1 MQYVKFKKYNSTNV
15 RFYDI
20 LFRVTGGP
28 PMLHLLSRSFF
39 LLTLFIAVTALAE
52 DVHLDSCD
60 GLPLVEVS
68 VPGVKAKMRFLVDTA
83 ATSILNSK
91 SFSSGSPNKIAVTS
105 WRGTVET
112 RASAVT
118 ITELIIGQ
126 HHLKDLHLPAVD
138 LSAIGNTCG
147 KRIDGILGVD
157 LLSRLA
163 ATVDLKEH
171 TAHLAPDATTSESSL
186 LELHQQLSNCEDAF
200 NRADEHA
207 FGECLDPDVITFT
220 PAGDF
225 YGRAANLSYYRTTYF
240 QQTPPA
246 QLSTIPRAHHLI
258 GDAAWVEYDL
268 KIVVG
273 EHVMVARGTALC
285 HRKNGA
291 WRIVHLNHS
300 APAQ

>member
-1 MQYVKFKKYNSTNV
+1 
-15 RFYDI
+15 
-20 LFRVTGGP
+20 
-28 PMLHLLSRSFF
+28 MLQ
-39 LLTLFIAVTALAE
+39 LFIRSVRLLFTLVIVVVSNAE

-60 GLPLVEVS
+60 GLPVVEVT

-91 SFSSGSPNKIAVTS
+91 SFSSGDPNKIAVTS

-112 RASAVT
+112 KASTVT
-118 ITELIIGQ
+118 VQEIIIGQ
-126 HHLKDLHLPAVD
+126 HHLKGLRLPAVD
-138 LSAIGNTCG
+138 LSPIGNTCG

-157 LLSRLA
+157 LLSRLG
-163 ATVDLKEH
+163 ATVNLKDH
-171 TAHLAPDATTSESSL
+171 TAHLVPDATTSEASL
-186 LELHQQLSNCEDAF
+186 LELHQQLSACEDAF

-207 FGECLDPDVITFT
+207 FGECLDADVVTFT

-225 YGRAANLSYYRTTYF
+225 YGRPANLNYYRKTYF

-246 QLSTIPRAHHLI
+246 QLSTTPRAHHLI

-273 EHVMVARGTALC
+273 QHVMVARGTALC
-285 HRKNGA
+285 QRKNGA

-300 APAQ
+300 TPPGQQLQAEKAQ

>member
-1 MQYVKFKKYNSTNV
+1 MLQ
-15 RFYDI
+15 
-20 LFRVTGGP
+20 LFI
-28 PMLHLLSRSFF
+28 RSFC
-39 LLTLFIAVTALAE
+39 LLFTLVIVVISHAE

-60 GLPLVEVS
+60 GLPVVEVT

-91 SFSSGSPNKIAVTS
+91 SFSSGDPNKIAVTS

-112 RASAVT
+112 KASTVT
-118 ITELIIGQ
+118 VQEIIIGQ
-126 HHLKDLHLPAVD
+126 HHLKGLRLSAVD
-138 LSAIGNTCG
+138 LSPIGNTCG

-157 LLSRLA
+157 LLSRLG
-163 ATVDLKEH
+163 ATVNLKDH
-171 TAHLAPDATTSESSL
+171 TAHLVPDATTSEASL
-186 LELHQQLSNCEDAF
+186 LELHQQLSACQDAF

-207 FGECLDPDVITFT
+207 FGECLDPDVVTFT

-225 YGRAANLSYYRTTYF
+225 YGRPANLDYYRKAYF
-240 QQTPPA
+240 QQTPLA

-273 EHVMVARGTALC
+273 QHVMIARGTALC
-285 HRKNGA
+285 HRSNGA

-300 APAQ
+300 APPDQQFQVEKTQ

>member
-1 MQYVKFKKYNSTNV
+1 MS
-15 RFYDI
+15 
-20 LFRVTGGP
+20 
-28 PMLHLLSRSFF
+28 HLLSRSFV
-39 LLTLFIAVTALAE
+39 LLTLFISITAIAE

-60 GLPLVEVS
+60 GLPVIEVA
-68 VPGVKAKMRFLVDTA
+68 VPAVKAKMRFLVDTA

-91 SFSSGSPNKIAVTS
+91 SFSSGDPNKIAVTS

-126 HHLKDLHLPAVD
+126 HHLKDLRLPAVD

-157 LLSRLA
+157 LLSRLG

-171 TAHLAPDATTSESSL
+171 TAHLLPDSKSAESAL
-186 LELHQQLSNCEDAF
+186 AELHQQLAGCEDAF
-200 NRADEHA
+200 NRADERA
-207 FGECLDPDVITFT
+207 FGECLDPDVVTFT

-225 YGRAANLSYYRTTYF
+225 YGRPANLNYYRKAYF
-240 QQTPPA
+240 QQAPPA
-246 QLSTIPRAHHLI
+246 QLSTVPRAHHLI

-273 EHVMVARGTALC
+273 QHVMIARGTALC
-285 HRKNGA
+285 HRSNGA

-300 APAQ
+300 APPDQQLQSEKDAIKLQEQGDR

>member
-1 MQYVKFKKYNSTNV
+1 
-15 RFYDI
+15 
-20 LFRVTGGP
+20 
-28 PMLHLLSRSFF
+28 MLHLFSRSVF
-39 LLTLFIAVTALAE
+39 LPVLLVFLISVSVTVHAE
-52 DVHLDSCD
+52 DVHMDSCD
-60 GLPLVEVS
+60 GLPVIEVA
-68 VPGVKAKMRFLVDTA
+68 VPGVKTGVKTKMRFLVDTA

-91 SFSSGSPNKIAVTS
+91 SFASGDPNKIAVTS

-126 HHLKDLHLPAVD
+126 HHLKDLRLPAVD
-138 LSAIGNTCG
+138 LSPIGNTCG

-157 LLSRLA
+157 LLSRLG
-163 ATVDLKEH
+163 ATVNLKEH
-171 TAHLAPDATTSESSL
+171 TARLAPDAATAEAAL
-186 LELHQQLSNCEDAF
+186 LELHQQLSSCEDAF

-207 FGECLDPDVITFT
+207 FGECLDPDVVIFT

-225 YGRAANLSYYRTTYF
+225 YGRPANLNYYRKAYF
-240 QQTPPA
+240 QQNPPA
-246 QLSTIPRAHHLI
+246 QLSTVPRAHHLI

-273 EHVMVARGTALC
+273 QHVTVARGTALC
-285 HRKNGA
+285 HRSNGA

-300 APAQ
+300 TPPDPQLQSQNAP

>member
-1 MQYVKFKKYNSTNV
+1 M
-15 RFYDI
+15 
-20 LFRVTGGP
+20 
-28 PMLHLLSRSFF
+28 
-39 LLTLFIAVTALAE
+39 
-52 DVHLDSCD
+52 DSCD
-60 GLPLVEVS
+60 GLPVIEVA
-68 VPGVKAKMRFLVDTA
+68 VPGVKAPGVKTKMRFLVDTA

-91 SFSSGSPNKIAVTS
+91 SFSSGDPNKIAVTS

-126 HHLKDLHLPAVD
+126 HHLKDLRLPAVD
-138 LSAIGNTCG
+138 LSPIGNTCG

-157 LLSRLA
+157 LLSRLG
-163 ATVDLKEH
+163 ATVNLKEH
-171 TAHLAPDATTSESSL
+171 TARLAPDTATSEAAL
-186 LELHQQLSNCEDAF
+186 LELHQQLSLCEDAF

-207 FGECLDPDVITFT
+207 FGECLDPEVVTFT

-225 YGRAANLSYYRTTYF
+225 YGRPANLNYYRKAYF
-240 QQTPPA
+240 QQNPPA
-246 QLSTIPRAHHLI
+246 QLSTVPRAHHLI

-273 EHVMVARGTALC
+273 QHVTIARGTALC
-285 HRKNGA
+285 HKSNGA

-300 APAQ
+300 TPPGSQLESQKAP